1 MALAEVFEAFAGP
14 DTPVEFTAYDGSH
27 SGKEGS
33 DVKVTVRSPVAV
45 AYLAQA
51 PGELGLA
58 RAYVAGHLDI
68 DGDMYEALVRMRR
81 AQSISLGVGEKLR
94 LLRALGG
101 PKLLL
106 HRIPPPPQE
115 VSVHRRWTIGPLHS
129 KGRDARAISHHYDV
143 SNRFY
148 EWVLGPTMAYTCACY
163 PREDATLE
171 EAQANKFDL
180 VARKLGL
187 RQGMRLLDVG
197 CGWGGM
203 VMHAAREYGVKALGV
218 TLSAQQAAWAQ
229 AAIEREG
236 LSGLAEVRHL
246 DYRDVPETGFDAV
259 SSIGLTEHV
268 GKDNLKAYFAY
279 LYGKLTPGGRLL
291 NHCITRPDNIE
302 PAIRKQGF
310 INRYVFPD
318 GELEGPGYLISLMH
332 DAGFEVRHE
341 ENLRE
346 HYAKTLAAWCANLDA
361 HWDEAVEEVGQG
373 TARVWRLYM
382 AGSRLGFVTN
392 HIELHQ
398 VLGVRLHADGTS
410 GMPLRPDWEAA
421 RVLASLSRTSGG
433 SRSGILTRA
442 IAVPSGRL
450 RLPHAR
456 DGLAGQ
462 QVHGRGCRHERREVR
477 DGPGREQGGH
487 HGGRGIPCRIRGRAG
502 GRSGDGDRGYAAPV
516 GGQGGQL
523 RVGSGDHDQVRFCG
537 RHRQRLREEH
547 RQAQLA
553 GQLLR
558 EVIAGHDQA
567 AGDRGHQAPPRRREA
582 RAREDAPQRG
592 RAPGHG
598 RAVQGVQAG
607 EHVRGDAQR
616 GGAPGQ
622 LADARGGPRQH
633 VRPGSLVGRDVQAVG
648 RAQAV
653 RGLGVGGDAG
663 HRGGVAR
670 AAAQDLVAL
679 GRQARRLGRG
689 QALRPGQPGELAQAV
704 AHPRVQPDA
713 E

>member
-27 SGKEGS
+27 SGKQGS

-68 DGDMYEALVRMRR
+68 DGDMYEALVRMRK
-81 AQSISLGVGEKLR
+81 AQSISLGVGEKLG

-171 EAQANKFDL
+171 EAQTYKFEL

-187 RQGMRLLDVG
+187 QRGMRLLDVG

-203 VMHAAREYGVKALGV
+203 VMHAAREYGVQALGV

-279 LYGKLTPGGRLL
+279 LYGKLNPGGRLL
-291 NHCITRPDNIE
+291 NHCITRPDNTE
-302 PAIRKQGF
+302 PAIRRNGF

-346 HYAKTLAAWCANLDA
+346 HYARTLAAWCANLDA
-361 HWDEAVEEVGQG
+361 HWDEAVEEVGPG

-382 AGSRLGFVTN
+382 AGSRLAFDTN

-398 VLGVRLHADGTS
+398 VLGVRLQPDGTS
-410 GMPLRPDWEAA
+410 GMPLRPDWEAP
-421 RVLASLSRTSGG
+421 RVLANSLSRTSGA
-433 SRSGILTRA
+433 SPLGILTRA
-442 IAVPSGRL
+442 LAVSSRRL
-450 RLPHAR
+450 RLSHAR
-456 DGLAGQ
+456 DRLAGQ
-462 QVHGRGCRHERREVR
+462 QVHGCRCRHERRQVR
-477 DGPGREQGGH
+477 DRPGREQGGH
-487 HGGRGIPCRIRGRAG
+487 DGGRDVPRRVRGLAG
-502 GRSGDGDRGYAAPV
+502 GHAGDGDRRHAGGG

-523 RVGSGDHDQVRFCG
+523 RVGSGDHDQVRFPG
-537 RHRQRLREEH
+537 RQRQRLLEEH

-558 EVIAGHDQA
+558 
-567 AGDRGHQAPPRRREA
+567 
-582 RAREDAPQRG
+582 
-592 RAPGHG
+592 
-598 RAVQGVQAG
+598 
-607 EHVRGDAQR
+607 
-616 GGAPGQ
+616 
-622 LADARGGPRQH
+622 
-633 VRPGSLVGRDVQAVG
+633 
-648 RAQAV
+648 
-653 RGLGVGGDAG
+653 
-663 HRGGVAR
+663 
-670 AAAQDLVAL
+670 
-679 GRQARRLGRG
+679 
-689 QALRPGQPGELAQAV
+689 
-704 AHPRVQPDA
+704 
-713 E
+713 